1 MIGNTTVKLPYIY
14 YSLKKLNL
22 GDLVKGFFSFQCL
35 LAPTLTA
42 KIILVFSLEHAEKHR
57 ESLHSQ
63 ASLRPPADKC

>member
-1 MIGNTTVKLPYIY
+1 MFGNTTVKRPYIY
-14 YSLKKLNL
+14 NSLKNLNL
-22 GDLVKGFFSFQCL
+22 GDVVKGFLSFQCL

-42 KIILVFSLEHAEKHR
+42 KIILIFSLEHAEKYC